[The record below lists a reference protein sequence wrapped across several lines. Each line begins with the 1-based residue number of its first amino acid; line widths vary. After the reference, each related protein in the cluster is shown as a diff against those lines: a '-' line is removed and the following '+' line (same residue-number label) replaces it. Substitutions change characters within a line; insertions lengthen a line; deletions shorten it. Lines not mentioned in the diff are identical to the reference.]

1 MTVYS
6 EEYPALPTDAN
17 GKKIK
22 EDDDKKKVEAAK
34 NLWGN
39 KSRFK
44 ADFPEDIIE
53 LDKISNRLK
62 LVSPNLI

>member
-1 MTVYS
+1 
-6 EEYPALPTDAN
+6 LPTDAS

-53 LDKISNRLK
+53 LDKI
-62 LVSPNLI
+62 